1 MIKIKNRYFERI
13 KDTSQF
19 NEDFIKNYNEESH
32 KGYFLEFDVLYP
44 EQLHDLHNDLPFLPE
59 RMKIEKV
66 EKFVANSHDKT
77 EYVIHTKK
85 LKTSIKSQII
95 FEKFTQ
101 NSSFKQRF
109 NENDILI

>member
-13 KDTSQF
+13 EDTSQF

-32 KGYFLEFDVLYP
+32 EGYFLEFDVLYP
-44 EQLHDLHNDLPFLPE
+44 EQFHDLHNDLPFLPE

-77 EYVIHTKK
+77 EYVIHTKN
-85 LKTSIKSQII
+85 LKQAL
-95 FEKFTQ
+95 
-101 NSSFKQRF
+101 NHRSFLKNLHR
-109 NENDILI
+109 ILHSNKGLMKMIH

>member
-32 KGYFLEFDVLYP
+32 EGYFLEFDVLYP
-44 EQLHDLHNDLPFLPE
+44 EKLHDLHNDLPFLPE
-59 RMKIEKV
+59 RIKIEKV

-77 EYVIHTKK
+77 EYVIHMEN
-85 LKTSIKSQII
+85 LKQALKHR
-95 FEKFTQ
+95 
-101 NSSFKQRF
+101 SFLKNLHR
-109 NENDILI
+109 ILHSNKGLMKMIY

>member
-13 KDTSQF
+13 EDTSQF

-32 KGYFLEFDVLYP
+32 EGYFLEFDVLYP
-44 EQLHDLHNDLPFLPE
+44 EQFHDLHNDLPFLPE

-85 LKTSIKSQII
+85 LKTSIKS
-95 FEKFTQ
+95 
-101 NSSFKQRF
+101 
-109 NENDILI
+109 